1 MSTHPR
7 RAVLQRVPIESAL
20 PSLRASRG
28 CLVGLGRRAGP
39 LSVLGIIPGA
49 LGGGRIDIFGCYPP
63 SRTYQQHALARG
75 CSGLSADTSR
85 HLPLVIILRKIQ
97 RENYLRGKRESVKG
111 EKNLGEGRL
120 REKV

>member
-1 MSTHPR
+1 M
-7 RAVLQRVPIESAL
+7 
-20 PSLRASRG
+20 
-28 CLVGLGRRAGP
+28 GLGRRAEPWGV
-39 LSVLGIIPGA
+39 LSIVPGA
-49 LGGGRIDIFGCYPP
+49 LGVTNRHFRVVPP
-63 SRTYQQHALARG
+63 SKTYQQHALARG